1 MFVALSIEINVS
13 KLIYGYK
20 TAELDEL
27 SYYNKVKVKRLKQ
40 AKYVAISI
48 KIYVNKCIYGYKTA

>member
-40 AKYVAISI
+40 AKYVAINI
-48 KIYVNKCIYGYKTA
+48 KIH

>member
-13 KLIYGYK
+13 KWIYEYK

-27 SYYNKVKVKRLKQ
+27 SKYNKVKVNLYDKQ
-40 AKYVAISI
+40 
-48 KIYVNKCIYGYKTA
+48 CL